1 MNRYF
6 VLLLVLSIFFSCRPD
21 TKKVLDDSEISVNV
35 QIERFE
41 RLFYA
46 TTAETLP
53 ELKLKYPYLF
63 PEQDHDSVWMQRIS
77 DTTELEL
84 FRRTERVFGNMEQEK
99 VSIAK
104 LFNGV
109 SHYNTGFV
117 PPKIITLIS
126 NRDYQSRV
134 MYVDSLLFISL
145 DLYLGSEDEMY
156 VEFPDYLANQ
166 FEPNMLTVDIASA
179 IVAQQIRLPRSRIF
193 LNSMIAEG
201 KKLVLMQHYLPEKT
215 DGELI
220 KYTDEQLEWVQT
232 NEGEIWKY
240 FVENKMIF
248 STDLTLATRFI
259 EEAPFSKFYLDI
271 DKESPGRVGSWLG
284 WQIVKAYMKNTDAT
298 LADLINSSAEEIFN
312 TSKYKPKK

>member
-1 MNRYF
+1 
-6 VLLLVLSIFFSCRPD
+6 
-21 TKKVLDDSEISVNV
+21 
-35 QIERFE
+35 
-41 RLFYA
+41 
-46 TTAETLP
+46 
-53 ELKLKYPYLF
+53 
-63 PEQDHDSVWMQRIS
+63 
-77 DTTELEL
+77 
-84 FRRTERVFGNMEQEK
+84 
-99 VSIAK
+99 
-104 LFNGV
+104 
-109 SHYNTGFV
+109 
-117 PPKIITLIS
+117 
-126 NRDYQSRV
+126 
-134 MYVDSLLFISL
+134 
-145 DLYLGSEDEMY
+145 
-156 VEFPDYLANQ
+156 
-166 FEPNMLTVDIASA
+166 
-179 IVAQQIRLPRSRIF
+179 
-193 LNSMIAEG
+193 MIAEG